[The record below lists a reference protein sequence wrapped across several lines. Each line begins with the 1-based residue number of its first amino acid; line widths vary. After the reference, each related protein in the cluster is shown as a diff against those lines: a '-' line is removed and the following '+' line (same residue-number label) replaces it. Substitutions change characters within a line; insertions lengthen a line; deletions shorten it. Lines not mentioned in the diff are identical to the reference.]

1 MRVFKKVIGGILIL
15 FVAGGCATVKTDQ
28 EWARLK
34 KMASERFGQEI
45 VWEQSEVEEQYIQN
59 EISRLL
65 TDGLSRED
73 AVRIAFMNNRQLQ
86 SAFEAVGIFKSDLIQ
101 AGLLSNPSLDVLFR
115 IPSGAGRISIEA
127 TGLFSFSDLWQI
139 PFRKKVAAARTEAAI
154 LHTGQITIE
163 TAAEAKRSYDAV
175 YYLSIHEKETKVI
188 LKKFQ
193 EISDQ
198 VTLRKSFGFVSDQEV
213 YLFKIMVFEAE
224 LEVARI
230 QNELALGRAK
240 LNRVMGLKPSQVN
253 YELVLKEEHE
263 WPANFPD
270 LDTAIRHALDHRLE
284 MQMAKFRILQGEKM
298 LELERKYVFKHIGLG
313 ASYEKDFEG
322 TKGFGPALDIQIPL
336 FDQNQAQIAK
346 AQYKI
351 RQERKNF
358 QALKGQIQEE
368 VEKDLEQIHLFQ
380 TRKQSFKEKIIPLRQ
395 KVLEYAEKW
404 VHAMQLNRLY
414 LLEAQRGLLQS
425 NREYL
430 EVIKEY
436 QHALVDLELHLG
448 GKLP

>member
-1 MRVFKKVIGGILIL
+1 
-15 FVAGGCATVKTDQ
+15 
-28 EWARLK
+28 
-34 KMASERFGQEI
+34 
-45 VWEQSEVEEQYIQN
+45 
-59 EISRLL
+59 
-65 TDGLSRED
+65 
-73 AVRIAFMNNRQLQ
+73 MNNRQLQ

>member
-1 MRVFKKVIGGILIL
+1 
-15 FVAGGCATVKTDQ
+15 
-28 EWARLK
+28 
-34 KMASERFGQEI
+34 
-45 VWEQSEVEEQYIQN
+45 
-59 EISRLL
+59 
-65 TDGLSRED
+65 
-73 AVRIAFMNNRQLQ
+73 
-86 SAFEAVGIFKSDLIQ
+86 
-101 AGLLSNPSLDVLFR
+101 
-115 IPSGAGRISIEA
+115 
-127 TGLFSFSDLWQI
+127 
-139 PFRKKVAAARTEAAI
+139 
-154 LHTGQITIE
+154 
-163 TAAEAKRSYDAV
+163 
-175 YYLSIHEKETKVI
+175 
-188 LKKFQ
+188 
-193 EISDQ
+193 
-198 VTLRKSFGFVSDQEV
+198 
-213 YLFKIMVFEAE
+213 